1 MEIVQN
7 INNEINQKNEKSQ
20 EKFLDTTLGKAIDNG
35 VNIGI
40 RYLFPNYVEEEVIN
54 LKDNLLEYGLKDGIK
69 KSIESA
75 INVGKS
81 VVGIVTGNFEDISQM
96 QTAVKNGGIIDSV
109 SELLD
114 DVLDK
119 MEESK
124 KMDKGVIKLIKN
136 GKDTILDSVENNIES
151 TLNNQV
157 ESAQK
162 LEKYMDT
169 WKEYYSKQDIEGME
183 KEYNKMQKAMK
194 DLMPIEKTINNAKL
208 IETIHNLIKN
218 NGNNFALSEEEKNLV
233 ENLNL

>member
-1 MEIVQN
+1 MEIEQI
-7 INNEINQKNEKSQ
+7 INNDINQKNEKSQ

-114 DVLDK
+114 DVIDK

-194 DLMPIEKTINNAKL
+194 DLMPIEKTINNAKS

>member
-114 DVLDK
+114 GVLDK
-119 MEESK
+119 MEDSK
-124 KMDKGVIKLIKN
+124 KIDKGVIKLIKN

-183 KEYNKMQKAMK
+183 KE
-194 DLMPIEKTINNAKL
+194 
-208 IETIHNLIKN
+208 
-218 NGNNFALSEEEKNLV
+218 
-233 ENLNL
+233 

>member
-1 MEIVQN
+1 MEIEQI
-7 INNEINQKNEKSQ
+7 INNDINQKNEKSQ

-114 DVLDK
+114 DVLNK

-183 KEYNKMQKAMK
+183 NEYNKMQKAMK

>member
-1 MEIVQN
+1 MEIEQI
-7 INNEINQKNEKSQ
+7 INNDINQKNEKSQ

-96 QTAVKNGGIIDSV
+96 QTAVKNGVIIDSV

-183 KEYNKMQKAMK
+183 NEYNKMQKAMK

>member
-1 MEIVQN
+1 MEIEQI
-7 INNEINQKNEKSQ
+7 INNDINQKNEKSQ

-114 DVLDK
+114 DVLNK

>member
-1 MEIVQN
+1 MEIEQI
-7 INNEINQKNEKSQ
+7 INNDINQKNEKSQ

-119 MEESK
+119 IEDSK
-124 KMDKGVIKLIKN
+124 KIDKGVIKLIKN

-169 WKEYYSKQDIEGME
+169 WKEYYSKQDMEGME
-183 KEYNKMQKAMK
+183 KEYNKMQKALK
-194 DLMPIEKTINNAKL
+194 DLMPIEKTINNAKS

-218 NGNNFALSEEEKNLV
+218 NGNNFTLSEEEKNLV

>member
-1 MEIVQN
+1 MEIEQI
-7 INNEINQKNEKSQ
+7 INNDINQKNEKSQ

-114 DVLDK
+114 DVLNK

-183 KEYNKMQKAMK
+183 NEYNKMQKAMK
-194 DLMPIEKTINNAKL
+194 DLMPIEKTINNAKS

>member
-1 MEIVQN
+1 MEIEQI
-7 INNEINQKNEKSQ
+7 INNDINQKNEKSQ